1 MLLFG
6 FPSLAHGWKVGT
18 WGSLC
23 FARLRYQTDQTY
35 LFGAWNLGWPPQIS
49 FFFEGMYSTGA
60 RTSYHDTENYHGF
73 PYWDPE
79 ETIEDSSD
87 VHTVVV
93 DGNPVGV
100 LRMAVDDI
108 LTALL
113 KTVVTEP

>member
-1 MLLFG
+1 
-6 FPSLAHGWKVGT
+6 
-18 WGSLC
+18 
-23 FARLRYQTDQTY
+23 
-35 LFGAWNLGWPPQIS
+35 
-49 FFFEGMYSTGA
+49 MYSTGA
-60 RTSYHDTENYHGF
+60 RMVIWNHNVIWNHGTENYHGF